1 MLLIS
6 ILLKKKDAVFSTFRL
21 GYYSV
26 REKKRKVEIITEK
39 KQNKNTQVEIFI
51 LHSFSLIF
59 RYFM

>member
-6 ILLKKKDAVFSTFRL
+6 ILLKKKDAVISTFRL

-39 KQNKNTQVEIFI
+39 KQNKNTQVEICI
-51 LHSFSLIF
+51 LPSFALIF